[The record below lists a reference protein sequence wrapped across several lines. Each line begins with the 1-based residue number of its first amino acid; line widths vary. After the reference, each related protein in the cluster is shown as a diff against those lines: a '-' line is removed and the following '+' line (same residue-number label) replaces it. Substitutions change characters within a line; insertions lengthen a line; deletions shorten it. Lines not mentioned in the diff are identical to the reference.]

1 MRVIGLDVGER
12 RTGVAS
18 GDTETGL
25 AVPVGVIESGADGPA
40 VAEVVR
46 EARDREASVI
56 VVGMPYSMSGR
67 IGPQAEAVGRFLE
80 LLRAAAD
87 IEIETVDERL
97 STAQAERGMARSRER
112 DSRSHQRAKAGRRL
126 PKGASDAAAAAII
139 LQSWLDRRRGA
150 PA

>member
-25 AVPVGVIESGADGPA
+25 AVPVGVIESAADSSA
-40 VAEVVR
+40 VAEVMR
-46 EARDREASVI
+46 EARAREAAVI

-67 IGPQAEAVGRFLE
+67 IGPQAETVGRFVE

-87 IEIETVDERL
+87 IEVETVDERL

-112 DSRSHQRAKAGRRL
+112 GPRSHQRTKAGRRL

-139 LQSWLDRRRGA
+139 LQSWLDRRRLS
-150 PA
+150 

>member
-46 EARDREASVI
+46 EARAREASVI

-87 IEIETVDERL
+87 IDVETVDERL

-112 DSRSHQRAKAGRRL
+112 DSRFPSARQGGMAAPQGRV
-126 PKGASDAAAAAII
+126 G
-139 LQSWLDRRRGA
+139 RRRGGNHLA
-150 PA
+150 VLAR